1 MTGEKL
7 IEKVIGNR
15 LLFCAALK
23 SFIDLQVSYPFP
35 ED

>member
-1 MTGEKL
+1 MAGEKL
-7 IEKVIGNR
+7 IEKVIRNR
-15 LLFCAALK
+15 FLFCTTLK